1 MVISPIFDECV
12 AWLRSWSQVWNRWL
26 LVAPVAWDGR
36 YKVYTSSTHKDRKI
50 LHHYC
55 GILLF
60 YFFWRLKKWGCKP
73 TTITQGHLPSWR
85 QVAERRCTE
94 SVDPHRCPAPRWV
107 LLARWTGTL
116 SRRGRSFPTSVTTRQ
131 EKWCFNRPKWNFW
144 PAEMRVSWNWARK
157 QRDNAPT
164 RIGV

>member
-12 AWLRSWSQVWNRWL
+12 AWLRSRSQVWNRWL
-26 LVAPVAWDGR
+26 LVAPIARDGR

-60 YFFWRLKKWGCKP
+60 HFFWRLTKRGVVN
-73 TTITQGHLPSWR
+73 QLPSLRGIPLPPWR

-131 EKWCFNRPKWNFW
+131 QKGMLQ
-144 PAEMRVSWNWARK
+144 PAEMELLPSRNEGILK
-157 QRDNAPT
+157 LGKNTT
-164 RIGV
+164 R